1 MTGVSDYSV
10 TLTWDPSTDNSGK
23 LSYQLVSSAGI
34 SALVPMYYTSYTFTT
49 HHVAGQSYSFYVYA
63 TDPSKNRSGNS
74 NTAFATLRAEGS
86 PPSPPVL
93 TVTHVGPRHISVSW
107 TTPSDAG
114 PPVYFF
120 LYADGQP
127 VLTATQATSYTL
139 AFLSPGSTHT
149 LTVKARDGKARY
161 SADSNVVQV
170 TTPAVDPNDTT
181 PPTVPADLWAGGF
194 GDAEFQAMWTAST
207 DNYMAQVYIHYDVY
221 VNGTWVGGTFGSRT
235 WITDYGVF
243 GENTLEVIAS
253 DENGNSSAPA
263 RLVFTLP

>member
-1 MTGVSDYSV
+1 
-10 TLTWDPSTDNSGK
+10 
-23 LSYQLVSSAGI
+23 
-34 SALVPMYYTSYTFTT
+34 MYYTSYTFTT

-63 TDPSKNRSGNS
+63 HDFSKNRSGNS
-74 NTAFATLRAEGS
+74 NTAYATLRPAGS

-93 TVTHVGPRHISVSW
+93 TLTHVGPRHISVSW

-127 VLTATQATSYTL
+127 VLTASQATSYTL

-149 LTVKARDGKARY
+149 LTVKARDGKVRY

-170 TTPAVDPNDTT
+170 TTPDVDPNDTT
-181 PPTVPADLWAGGF
+181 PPTLPTNLWASGY
-194 GDAEFQAMWTAST
+194 GDGSTEFQASWTAST
-207 DNYMAQVYIHYDVY
+207 DDYTAQAYIHYNVY
-221 VNGTWVGGTFGSRT
+221 VNGVWVGGTFGSRT
-235 WITDYGVF
+235 WINDYGVF

-253 DENGNSSAPA
+253 DENGYSSAPA
-263 RLVFTLP
+263 RHVFYLP